1 MRPLLALLLLPA
13 ALPAGELRV
22 GRAAVRITPPPG
34 MPMAGY
40 YYNRGAEGVH
50 DDLYAKAIVL
60 DQDGARAALVAC
72 DLANLPAD
80 IVTEARRN
88 ITERAGMAGE
98 RAMISATHC
107 HTGPLLIGP
116 GSRTSNMEGEMLA
129 IARRYAAEL
138 PVKIAESVRQ
148 AAADLRAARLRT
160 GIGHENSVSFNRRY
174 FMSDGTV
181 GWNPG
186 KLNPK
191 IVRPAGV
198 IDPALPVVYFESADG
213 RPLATYVNFALH
225 LDTVGG
231 QQFSAD
237 YPYTISTLLA
247 KIKGPEMLT
256 LFTNGAAGNVN
267 HIDVRTKAPQ
277 KGHEEAAR
285 IGTVLAGEVLKTY
298 ARMEPVEPG
307 ALDVRREVVKLPLAP
322 FDAGELEK
330 ARAIAAKYGKPGAP
344 FMDMVWAFKVLEVA
358 GREGRPI
365 DAEVMVVKL
374 GNRVAWVGMPG
385 EIFAELGLALK
396 QASPVPFTVV
406 TELAGGTIGYV
417 PDRAAYP
424 QGAYEVVSARCA
436 AGGGEML
443 VDAALRLLGQ

>member
-1 MRPLLALLLLPA
+1 MRPLLALLLVPA
-13 ALPAGELRV
+13 ALAAGELRV

-40 YYNRGAEGVH
+40 YYNRGAQGVH

-60 DQDGARAALVAC
+60 EQDGARAALVAC
-72 DLANLPAD
+72 DLANLPAG
-80 IVTEARRN
+80 IVDEARRQ
-88 ITERAGMAGE
+88 ITQLAGMAGE

-107 HTGPLLIGP
+107 HTGPLLIG
-116 GSRTSNMEGEMLA
+116 SRTAVNLEGEMLD
-129 IARRYAAEL
+129 IARRYTAGL
-138 PVKIAESVRQ
+138 PARIAESVRL
-148 AAADLRAARLRT
+148 AAADLRPARVRV
-160 GIGHENSVSFNRRY
+160 GAGREDSISFNRRY

-231 QQFSAD
+231 EQFSAD
-237 YPYTISTLLA
+237 YPYTMATLLA

-285 IGTVLAGEVLKTY
+285 IGTVLAGETIKTY
-298 ARMEPVEPG
+298 ARMETVEPG
-307 ALDVRREVVKLPLAP
+307 ALEVRREVVKLPLAP
-322 FDAGELEK
+322 FDANELAK
-330 ARAIAAKYGKPGAP
+330 ARAIAARFGKPGAAP

-365 DAEVMVVKL
+365 EAEVIVIKL

-396 QASPVPFTVV
+396 KASPVPFTVV
-406 TELAGGTIGYV
+406 AELAGGSIGYV

-443 VDAALRLLGQ
+443 VEAALRLLGK